1 MRLLDRLAAPQARAA
16 LPVND
21 FATFMSQTWTGSKDV
36 ESVQATFASYAAD
49 GYGGNGV
56 VYACILARLQL
67 FAQAEFKFQNLAD
80 KRLYGTPRAREAAL
94 IRAIQRRRK
103 LRRRTRRSR

>member
-1 MRLLDRLAAPQARAA
+1 MRLLDRLGPQRAA

-21 FATFMSQTWTGSKDV
+21 FATFMSQTWTGSSDV

-80 KRLYGTPRAREAAL
+80 KRLYGTPALLPLEAPWPGGTTAL
-94 IRAIQRRRK
+94 KVHTPAK
-103 LRRRTRRSR
+103 LG